1 MNTGFIDSMLEDY
14 AEDGW
19 VSEEKAFEVFMN
31 CLSQD
36 GLTQHEINYGFAD
49 EETLWDDFCN
59 DTELHLV

>member
-1 MNTGFIDSMLEDY
+1 MNVSLIDSMLEDY

-19 VSEEKAFEVFMN
+19 VSEEKAFEIFHQ
-31 CLSQD
+31 CISQD